1 MLNKNNHEKQ
11 LELNAL
17 REILDFK
24 LFIILY
30 LLLQAERCRQITVKL
45 SSKLG
50 AFGLWNMPTIYAY
63 IIIQLL
69 SAFGCSKLQ
78 LKTFVTIL
86 IHLPHAEN

>member
-24 LFIILY
+24 LFVILY
-30 LLLQAERCRQITVKL
+30 LLLQAERCRQITVKV

-50 AFGLWNMPTIYAY
+50 AFGL
-63 IIIQLL
+63 
-69 SAFGCSKLQ
+69 
-78 LKTFVTIL
+78 
-86 IHLPHAEN
+86 